1 MIPPDEPS
9 SQRRLHEGWDHL
21 KAGRPLAARACWR
34 QAALHGGDAA
44 TAATRAIAT
53 LDAAVDLPAAA
64 RASYH
69 LRHPTAPAR
78 RAAWDRRL
86 REGGGG
92 PKQGG
97 DGQDGPG
104 SSDLASMADAFGR
117 LAQEDPTDADAW
129 YNRGLVLAWQ
139 GLNREAVPSLERVV
153 AIEAPAQFDRAVE
166 AWMLAEVLRQGA
178 GAYELADALR
188 YSFTI
193 DWDPGN
199 TDILLREFP
208 EIQSL
213 PPPQA
218 PGLES
223 SPARQVELFE
233 WPDRSILA
241 PAEPA
246 ADRPDSAAS
255 LPVVLATL
263 FIDRSARKLRLSSPR
278 VDTLQQL
285 EERLLAR
292 MPGGAGAYP
301 GHPTGRGGIRAVR
314 EATPLPL
321 PFLDADVWTVRL
333 PAGIEPSR
341 ADDLRRE
348 WVEHYYENTWIH
360 VPRQALDGLSPLAAA
375 EKAHGGDVVIRAKL
389 AAVVDF
395 REQLARRPSAELL
408 YHGYP
413 FDRVRRRLG
422 LGLGLAPA
430 DPAAV
435 AVDPGDLSCAAPWE
449 LAALDPS
456 SLDDHRLADAVAAAS
471 GLLDDAVTVPLAVE
485 LLRRSIRLAG
495 IHLIGAVS
503 PLVRR
508 AMHDADPDAAVDW
521 IERARPLADAATASM
536 LDVWRAEILS
546 RIGCPE
552 ESLRIYRGLIRSD
565 ASGAVAA
572 LDAAETLIDNRHHE
586 QARPLLDAARDLARS
601 AGLPWTERR
610 ARELLDGLR

>member
-1 MIPPDEPS
+1 MSPSDELT
-9 SQRRLHEGWDHL
+9 SQRHLHEGWDHL
-21 KAGRPLAARACWR
+21 RAGRPLAARACWR
-34 QAALHGGDAA
+34 QAALLEGEAA
-44 TAATRAIAT
+44 TAAAQAIAT
-53 LDAAVDLPAAA
+53 LDAAGDLPAAA

-86 REGGGG
+86 REDGGGSE
-92 PKQGG
+92 QGG
-97 DGQDGPG
+97 GGQDGPG

-117 LAQEDPTDADAW
+117 LAHEDPTDADAW
-129 YNRGLVLAWQ
+129 YNRGLILAWQ

-153 AIEAPAQFDRAVE
+153 ALEALAQFDRAVE
-166 AWMLAEVLRQGA
+166 AWTLAEVLRQGS

-193 DWDPGN
+193 DWDPGD
-199 TDILLREFP
+199 TGVLLREFP

-213 PPPQA
+213 SAPQA
-218 PGLES
+218 PGLDS
-223 SPARQVELFE
+223 NPARQIELFE
-233 WPDRSILA
+233 WPDRAILA
-241 PAEPA
+241 PDKPA
-246 ADRPDSAAS
+246 ADRLDSAAS

-263 FIDRSARKLRLSSPR
+263 FIDLSARKLRLSSPR
-278 VDTLQQL
+278 VDTLQQV

-301 GHPTGRGGIRAVR
+301 DNPTRHGGVRPLR

-333 PAGIEPSR
+333 PAGIEPFR

-348 WVEHYYENTWIH
+348 WVERYYEDSWIH
-360 VPRQALDGLSPLAAA
+360 GPRQALDGLSPLAAA
-375 EKAHGGDVVIRAKL
+375 EKGHGGDVVIRAKL

-395 REQLARRPSAELL
+395 REQLARRPSAERL

-422 LGLGLAPA
+422 LAPA
-430 DPAAV
+430 DPAAG

-471 GLLDDAVTVPLAVE
+471 GLLDDAVTTPLAVE
-485 LLRRSIRLAG
+485 LLRRSIRIEG
-495 IHLIGAVS
+495 VHLIGAVS

-508 AMHDADPDAAVDW
+508 AMHDADPDAALGW
-521 IERARPLADAATASM
+521 IERARPLADAATVSM

-572 LDAAETLIDNRHHE
+572 LDAAETLIDNRHYD
-586 QARPLLDAARDLARS
+586 QARRLLDAARDLARS
-601 AGLPWTERR
+601 AGLLWTERR
-610 ARELLDGLR
+610 ARELIDGLA